1 MLNNRVGQVKRAVEA
16 LRIDPNARFTQAR
29 KRQHRD
35 LCAVHLAAFRGHI
48 ELLHYLISAGSD
60 VNRVTATL
68 RRQPLHYA
76 ALRHQVRHKRHCA
89 TQHLICVASLLYE
102 FYFTGLPVMQ
112 ISESV

>member
-48 ELLHYLISAGSD
+48 ELLHYLISAGCD

-76 ALRHQVRHKRHCA
+76 ALRHQVRAAAAVCSF
-89 TQHLICVASLLYE
+89 SLT
-102 FYFTGLPVMQ
+102 YFFLLRAVVRC
-112 ISESV
+112 S

>member
-1 MLNNRVGQVKRAVEA
+1 MLNNKVGQVKRAVEA

-76 ALRHQVRHKRHCA
+76 ALRHQVCHA
-89 TQHLICVASLLYE
+89 APDASLLCALCGAIRYASQFRFDNE
-102 FYFTGLPVMQ
+102 VLMR
-112 ISESV
+112 